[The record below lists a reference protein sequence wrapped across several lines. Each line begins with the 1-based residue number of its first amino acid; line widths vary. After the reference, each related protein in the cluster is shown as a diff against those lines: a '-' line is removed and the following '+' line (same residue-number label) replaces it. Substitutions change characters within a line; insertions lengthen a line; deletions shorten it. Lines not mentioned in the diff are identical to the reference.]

1 MAFPCLDYS
10 SNPPT
15 KKNRIRL
22 KQREWLFYIASIY
35 ISFWGVTAFHVKLY
49 LRWRTVPPA
58 AVTFWNAAFCSA
70 ASFPAG
76 TFASWRMESA
86 WKIMWTT
93 KKYKSWWLYIL
104 RVLLPNYITE
114 VNDNPLGIPISQ
126 WFFSPTRHEQTAF
139 FQLRMMISTAY
150 MSRRFACCF
159 VEDLLDLLPPE
170 G

>member
-1 MAFPCLDYS
+1 MTVLYC
-10 SNPPT
+10 
-15 KKNRIRL
+15 
-22 KQREWLFYIASIY
+22 FYLCVYIY
-35 ISFWGVTAFHVKLY
+35 IYRFGGLLHSMSNSIWVDVP
-49 LRWRTVPPA
+49 WRTVPPA

-76 TFASWRMESA
+76 AFASWRMEGA
-86 WKIMWTT
+86 WKVMWTT

-104 RVLLPNYITE
+104 GVLLPNYKAE

-126 WFFSPTRHEQTAF
+126 WFFSPSRHEKTAF